1 MKILI
6 IVNESPWG
14 SSLGVTALRLVRAMV
29 AGGNHIAAV
38 FFREDGVY
46 HAVPGRAGDSGTPC
60 LTESWQSLALQ
71 KGIPMLL
78 CSSAAQRRLEKAPAG
93 AFREAGLAEVMEL
106 MARCDRLVT
115 F

>member
-14 SSLGVTALRLVRAMV
+14 SSLGMTALRLARTLVTAK
-29 AGGNHIAAV
+29 AGVCAV

-46 HAVPGRAGDSGTPC
+46 QSQAGRAVDSGTVC
-60 LTESWQSLALQ
+60 LAGAWRSLAEQ
-71 KGIPMLL
+71 AGIPLL
-78 CSSAAQRRLEKAPAG
+78 VCSAAAQRRLKEPSQDG
-93 AFREAGLAEVMEL
+93 FREAGLAEVMEI
-106 MARCDRLVT
+106 MASCDRVVT